1 MPAYQVFA
9 TFFAMS
15 INKEDY
21 GGFAMDRELLEL
33 IDASMTAL
41 ERFRF
46 ARKRIVT
53 AVLAEATKEL
63 LNDGYYDVLAN
74 SIIRG
79 LKHQDIL
86 RRGQESWALRNVV
99 DRIARLPHKEDRSCS
114 DIVDPET
121 KSGSVPDLVQHDHD
135 NQPLSDNPYLVTSQ
149 DRDHRND
156 QVG

>member
-1 MPAYQVFA
+1 
-9 TFFAMS
+9 MS

-21 GGFAMDRELLEL
+21 VGLAMDRELLEL

-53 AVLAEATKEL
+53 AALAEATKEL

-74 SIIRG
+74 SIIRD

-99 DRIARLPHKEDRSCS
+99 DQIARLPHEEDHLSS
-114 DIVDPET
+114 DIVDSET
-121 KSGSVPDLVQHDHD
+121 KPGSVPDLVQHDHD

>member
-1 MPAYQVFA
+1 
-9 TFFAMS
+9 MS
-15 INKEDY
+15 INKENY
-21 GGFAMDRELLEL
+21 VGLAMDRELLEL

-53 AVLAEATKEL
+53 AALAEATKAL

-74 SIIRG
+74 NLIRD
-79 LKHQDIL
+79 LKYQDIL
-86 RRGQESWALRNVV
+86 RRGQESWALRNLV
-99 DRIARLPHKEDRSCS
+99 DRIARLPHEEDPSCS
-114 DIVDPET
+114 DIVDSET
-121 KSGSVPDLVQHDHD
+121 KPGGVPDLVQHDHD

-149 DRDHRND
+149 DRDHRNN